1 MRQRLATASLLLL
14 LVGTVPAVVALQ
26 IPWDGTGGMPGCWV
40 SAVGVEMAAVG
51 GLST

>member
-14 LVGTVPAVVALQ
+14 LVGTVPAVVAPQTL
-26 IPWDGTGGMPGCWV
+26 WDGTGGMPGCWV
-40 SAVGVEMAAVG
+40 SAVGVEMAAVS